1 MKTELSRNEIMSLIK
16 SVHMPHGCLTPAV
29 LALGK
34 WIYDMNGPKY
44 FEWNTDLLVKLD
56 DEGLYELY
64 SDLKSGKLFQNTQNS
79 DESFQPF
86 EFPTFRRPMP
96 NLSRKK

>member
-16 SVHMPHGCLTPAV
+16 SVHMPHGCLKPTV

-44 FEWNTDLLVKLD
+44 FEWNTDLLGTLD
-56 DEGLYELY
+56 EDELYEFY
-64 SDLKSGKLFQNTQNS
+64 SDLKSGKLFKKTQNS
-79 DESFQPF
+79 DESFQPV
-86 EFPTFRRPMP
+86 ELPTFRLQMP